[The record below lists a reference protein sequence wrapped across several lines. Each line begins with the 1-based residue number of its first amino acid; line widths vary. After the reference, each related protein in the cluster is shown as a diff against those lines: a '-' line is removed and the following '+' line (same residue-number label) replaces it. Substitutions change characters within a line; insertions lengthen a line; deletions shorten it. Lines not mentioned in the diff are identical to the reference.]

1 MSRRT
6 SQDRKST
13 WTAETRTARRRQ
25 QHDGSYRFDVVDR
38 TPVLATAYG
47 PYHIEIVD
55 RKPVCGVYRATAED
69 LTGQHD
75 RRSVPHR
82 PEANCESRPL
92 NTGIRLTI
100 FGQWQG
106 HNEPAVQ
113 R

>member
-82 PEANCESRPL
+82 LEASPA
-92 NTGIRLTI
+92 
-100 FGQWQG
+100 GQ
-106 HNEPAVQ
+106 PTTC
-113 R
+113 

>member
-1 MSRRT
+1 MMVPIALTSLIERPSRRRHMVPT
-6 SQDRKST
+6 TLRSLTES
-13 WTAETRTARRRQ
+13 
-25 QHDGSYRFDVVDR
+25 
-38 TPVLATAYG
+38 
-47 PYHIEIVD
+47 
-55 RKPVCGVYRATAED
+55 GVYRAAAED